1 MEKILSLC
9 NLKFANNVTLYSCF
23 DIQLEVEKIQI
34 YWAHISKG
42 NTGGKN
48 SKAYKNSELK
58 GKEENRGEGTGMGP
72 VRL

>member
-1 MEKILSLC
+1 M
-9 NLKFANNVTLYSCF
+9 
-23 DIQLEVEKIQI
+23 EKIQI